1 MKHSVLKIHPK
12 DNVLVALQ
20 DLRKGQDIDFNGS
33 RYTLKTDVEAKHKFT
48 TQDLNPGDPVIMYG
62 VLVGKAKEK
71 IDTGAKISTANLKHA
86 SDEYSLSSERKTG
99 WHVPDENKWKGK
111 TFMGYHRS
119 DGRVGTANY
128 WLIVPLVF
136 CENRNVDVIKE
147 SLLEELGY
155 ARPKKYTQLSRKM
168 VELYK
173 AGASTESILQTEFIK
188 GKDETSNPPLFKNVD
203 GVKFLNHEGGC
214 GGTREDSQA
223 LCALLAGYIT
233 HPNVAGATV
242 LSLGC
247 QNAQISLLQ
256 EEIAKK
262 DPKFDKPIYYLEQQ
276 KIGLE
281 VDMIAMALK
290 QTFAG
295 LMIADQNRR
304 KPAPISKICIGL
316 ECGGSD
322 GFSGISAN
330 PAIGYTSD
338 LLVAAGGSVILSEFP
353 ELCGVEQEMSDRCLN
368 ESIAKRFMH
377 LMKTYNARAEAV
389 GSGFYMNPSPGNIK
403 DGLITD
409 AIKSAGAAKKG
420 GTSPV
425 ADVLDYTEKVTKPGL
440 NLLCT
445 PGGDVEST
453 TAEVGSG
460 ANIVLF
466 TTGLGTP
473 TGNPIAPVL
482 KLSSNTA
489 LYKKMPDIIDINT
502 GGIIDGEE
510 TIEQVGER
518 ILDYVIKVASGDI
531 KAKAVEHGQDD
542 FIPWK
547 RGVSL

>member
-20 DLRKGQDIDFNGS
+20 DLRKDQDIVFNGS
-33 RYTLKTDVEAKHKFT
+33 KYTLKTDVDAKHKFT
-48 TQDLNPGDPVIMYG
+48 IQDLNPGDPVFMYG

-71 IDTGAKISTANLKHA
+71 IETGARISTANLKHA
-86 SDEYSLSSERKTG
+86 SDEYSLSSVRKTD
-99 WHVPDENKWKGK
+99 WHVPEENKWKNR

-119 DGRVGTANY
+119 DGSVGTANY

-173 AGASTESILQTEFIK
+173 AGATTESILQTEFTR
-188 GKDETSNPPLFKNVD
+188 GNDESSNPPLFKNVD

-214 GGTREDSQA
+214 GGTRDDSQA

-295 LMIADQNRR
+295 LMIADQNNRR
-304 KPAPISKICIGL
+304 PAPISKICIGL

-425 ADVLDYTEKVTKPGL
+425 ADVLDYTEKVTQPGL

-510 TIEQVGER
+510 TIEQAGER
-518 ILDYVIKVASGDI
+518 ILDYVIKVASGDV